1 MEPLKILVVDDEP
14 PLREILQRSLTQMGG
29 FSVEVAQNGL
39 EAIEKVEKDIFDL
52 ILTDLMMPAMD
63 GMELLKM
70 IKEWHWGAHLQLSI
84 QTTLFFHLSSIVHLP
99 PTPAYQR
106 TCSAGR
112 PAPTLP
118 NQGRGRDCQLNGYLL
133 ICEKQGEMAQDYRDR
148 GGISPKSP

>member
-84 QTTLFFHLSSIVHLP
+84 QTTLFFHLWSIVHLP
-99 PTPAYQR
+99 PPPPTKGLVR
-106 TCSAGR
+106 RAGPPR
-112 PAPTLP
+112 HSP
-118 NQGRGRDCQLNGYLL
+118 
-133 ICEKQGEMAQDYRDR
+133 IKGE
-148 GGISPKSP
+148 GGIAN